1 MKDYAKTIITPPFLG
16 IGSGVASP
24 SYSATEWGEIMMTFI
39 EQKKELAREI
49 EELERENRRC
59 FDTIDKNELTISQL
73 KEILADIGTEQNE

>member
-1 MKDYAKTIITPPFLG
+1 
-16 IGSGVASP
+16 
-24 SYSATEWGEIMMTFI
+24 MMTFI